1 MESQKGERELQRK
14 RLRQIVEEF
23 KKSDGSG
30 KQEEQVR
37 EMSTIISSC
46 SLCNERN
53 IGEKILKAIT

>member
-1 MESQKGERELQRK
+1 MWKAYLHHMESQKGERELQRK

-37 EMSTIISSC
+37 EMSTVISSC
-46 SLCNERN
+46 SY
-53 IGEKILKAIT
+53 AIK